1 MLPGSQWNHC
11 TEKIQSLSIK
21 APPPNSFLLLPCSYS
36 VIILQKNS
44 PATKYVNRV
53 CQKIFEAGLVGYRVF
68 NLWGWDDKSF
78 TNPDF
83 RKYLTEYLPAEALL
97 KPRQP
102 RLALR
107 PIALLNFVSSN
118 RKNFYSWNY
127 RDCII
132 LCRLCLLWCWTGL
145 CSHSFPFKGIYR
157 AQSKARRSS
166 FMMAFLKKQ
175 LLHKTMSTT

>member
-21 APPPNSFLLLPCSYS
+21 APPPNSFLLLPRSYS

-68 NLWGWDDKSF
+68 NLWGWDDKSL

-118 RKNFYSWNY
+118 RKNF
-127 RDCII
+127 DF
-132 LCRLCLLWCWTGL
+132 LLMKLPWLHNFLQALSSLVLAWSL
-145 CSHSFPFKGIYR
+145 QPLLSF
-157 AQSKARRSS
+157 
-166 FMMAFLKKQ
+166 
-175 LLHKTMSTT
+175 